1 MFHLIFATGYLF
13 LLWRWVLPMPCRRH
27 YKWLLALVLLVLSQA
42 RLIQTLFFGSMFSAE
57 LPRWLVIVLGWS
69 VCTFAFLIITTLL
82 RDIMVLIRK
91 ISGRKTQSSRLY
103 SQTLYAITALLSMGL
118 STLGVYNA
126 IQVPQ
131 VQTLS
136 IPINQLSPR
145 LDGLKVVQLTDL
157 HISSLFPQVWTEQ
170 VVERVNALDPDL
182 ILITGD
188 FIDGTT
194 QDRANDVR
202 PLSQLRARYGVYGIL
217 GNHEYYFNALDWKAH
232 LESLGITMLYNQHQ
246 TLSIH
251 DAPLILAGVTDESA
265 TRFHLPAPDLQA
277 ALQGAP
283 TDAPIILMKHQPK
296 NAQQSAQA
304 GVDLQLSGH
313 THGGMIVG
321 LDQIVK
327 LANQGLVSGFYLLDT
342 MPLYVSNGTAL
353 WNGFPVR
360 LGVPPEITEF
370 ILHPR
375 VPN

>member
-1 MFHLIFATGYLF
+1 MFYLITTVAFLF
-13 LLWRWVLPMPCRRH
+13 LLWRWVLPLPCHKRW
-27 YKWLLALVLLVLSQA
+27 KWLLAIILLLISQT
-42 RLIQTLFFGSMFSAE
+42 RLIQKLIFGSMFAAE
-57 LPRWLVIVLGWS
+57 LPRWLVIGMGWS
-69 VCTFAFLIITTLL
+69 FFVFALLMVATLL
-82 RDIMVLIRK
+82 KDLLLILCFLTK
-91 ISGRKTQSSRLY
+91 QQSGQ
-103 SQTLYAITALLSMGL
+103 AIIRHRFTHALIALLSLGIA
-118 STLGVYNA
+118 SLGVHNA
-126 IQVPQ
+126 IQVPD
-131 VQTLS
+131 VRSHAVT
-136 IPINQLSPR
+136 IPSLPSE
-145 LDGLKVVQLTDL
+145 LEGLKVVQLTDL

-217 GNHEYYFNALDWKAH
+217 GNHEYYFNALDWKSH

-251 DAPLILAGVTDESA
+251 DALLTLAGVTDESA

-283 TDAPIILMKHQPK
+283 TDVPIILLKHQPQ

-313 THGGMIVG
+313 THGGMVVG

-327 LANQGLVSGFYLLDT
+327 RANQGFVSGFYTVDN
-342 MPLYVSNGTAL
+342 MQLYVSNGTAL

-360 LGVPPEITEF
+360 LGVPPEITLF
-370 ILHPR
+370 TLHAPTQ
-375 VPN
+375 